1 MCGEQRQVVQL
12 TDPLLCMPELFL
24 IHTDMKQAEG
34 DEKGN
39 EEMNSEA
46 SSWKTNQSS
55 HPLRHQSDNPPNPA
69 PALPQPTALS
79 GLPTAT
85 EHNKLLDSSVVFDS
99 SAVNVTDSV
108 TLPLPSDSAP
118 TTDLSLFRP
127 IPAPRSPRNRKLP
140 PVTAATSARKLPAL
154 PAASTAQTIDITDGP
169 SSVREVTM
177 SRESSKKSLDS
188 WDVITVNSKPAAE
201 RHQHTDSERCGDILE
216 VRRSHMLN
224 RPTAQEREKLTAQ
237 SLTTEL
243 EEDTLGSL
251 LPDNQYTG
259 ETEGSAAVETSSQPA
274 KQPVI
279 SSASSGDLKPS
290 LPVEGRGVT
299 ANTEEPQ
306 IVQPVPDIAESSEG
320 LLADIPQSHSLPES
334 IDIPSDAPVDILS
347 KPEFGKTYTV
357 SVYPKKVHQP
367 DATAKPAADEHSV
380 PQLNIN
386 KSTGVGPSDV
396 EHQVKSTVILPERE
410 EKNKL
415 RVSSRRLTK
424 HHSSDGHTD
433 GHTQSA
439 AVTRDDL
446 AATTRARHRT
456 AKKGRRSRS
465 APRYSDAV
473 LITPGG
479 DTPAARHLIADRA
492 PASAVTTSLSPVQR
506 ATVIAAEPHSCT
518 GGDNYDPTSDSAY
531 QVRESLAFVP

>member
-1 MCGEQRQVVQL
+1 
-12 TDPLLCMPELFL
+12 MPELFL
-24 IHTDMKQAEG
+24 IHTVMKQAEE

-39 EEMNSEA
+39 EEVNSEA
-46 SSWKTNQSS
+46 SSWKTNKSS
-55 HPLRHQSDNPPNPA
+55 HPLRHQSDNPPSPA
-69 PALPQPTALS
+69 SALPQPTALS
-79 GLPTAT
+79 GLGLPTAT

-188 WDVITVNSKPAAE
+188 WDVITVNSKPVAE

-224 RPTAQEREKLTAQ
+224 RPTAQETTQQREMITAQ

-299 ANTEEPQ
+299 ANTEEPL

-320 LLADIPQSHSLPES
+320 LLADIPHTLSES
-334 IDIPSDAPVDILS
+334 VNVPPDASDAPVDILS

-357 SVYPKKVHQP
+357 SVHPKKVHQP
-367 DATAKPAADEHSV
+367 DATARLAADEHNV
-380 PQLNIN
+380 PQLNII
-386 KSTGVGPSDV
+386 KTSAVGPSDL
-396 EHQVKSTVILPERE
+396 EHQVKSSVIPPE
-410 EKNKL
+410 EKNKF

-433 GHTQSA
+433 RHTQSA

-473 LITPGG
+473 LITPVS
-479 DTPAARHLIADRA
+479 DTPATRHLTVDRA
-492 PASAVTTSLSPVQR
+492 PASAVTTSLTPVLR
-506 ATVIAAEPHSCT
+506 ASVIATEPHSCT
-518 GGDNYDPTSDSAY
+518 GGDNYEPTSDSAY
-531 QVRESLAFVP
+531 QVRGSLSFVIGIHVG